1 MMAPLSLQR
10 TRWSLPLIYTAGVL
24 LVLSGTLAMFLGAMQ
39 PPMADFRAMTLFLGG
54 TAAISLAAG
63 LIVYQFGWIHLSPRL
78 GWTLLAVCVLS
89 NALTFLNVWW
99 TARLMFFNEHD
110 LMLATILLL
119 YAGGIATALGFFI
132 SAAITDVVSQ
142 LSAGARSIANGRFG
156 VRVEVRGRDEL
167 AQLATAFN
175 QMAAQLGEA
184 EQRKQELEKLRRDLI
199 AWVGHDLRT
208 PLASVRAM
216 VEALADGVV
225 QEPETAMRYLR
236 TAKRDIGQLSA
247 LIDDL
252 FDMAQLDAGGLK
264 LDKRPNSLSD
274 LLSDTLESFHGQAA
288 DKGVQLTGMAAPGVD
303 PVLIDA
309 RQMGRVLNNLVSN
322 ALRHTPAGGQVRLH
336 AYPSRD
342 GIHVEVSD
350 TGEGIRPDDM
360 PHIFEQFYRGEK
372 SRSRATGG
380 AGLGLAIAKAI
391 VEAHGGQIRAE
402 SRMGQGTRFMVVF
415 PVGGRGGHPLVRR
428 GM

>member
-1 MMAPLSLQR
+1 
-10 TRWSLPLIYTAGVL
+10 
-24 LVLSGTLAMFLGAMQ
+24 
-39 PPMADFRAMTLFLGG
+39 MTLFLGG